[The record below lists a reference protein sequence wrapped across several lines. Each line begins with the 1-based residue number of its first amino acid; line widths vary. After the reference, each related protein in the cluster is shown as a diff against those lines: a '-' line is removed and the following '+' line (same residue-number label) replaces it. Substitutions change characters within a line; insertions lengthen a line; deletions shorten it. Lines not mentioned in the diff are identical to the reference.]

1 MPEPPI
7 WDLLKSDREALCGRL
22 DKIQAAQE
30 STARELLPPL
40 VREFTAHA
48 RAKEA
53 VLYGHLLHDERART
67 RVVEGLEELKRI
79 QACFAG
85 LELLPAGDDK
95 WSVRL
100 ADLADAVRN
109 HFRVEEAELLALA
122 RRTLSEVRATELAQ
136 RYAAERARILGDLS
150 CLVAP
155 R

>member
-7 WDLLKSDREALCGRL
+7 WDLLKSDHEAVCGLL
-22 DKIQAAQE
+22 DKIQAARE
-30 STARELLPPL
+30 STARGLQQRL
-40 VREFTAHA
+40 VCEFTAHA

-53 VLYGHLLHDERART
+53 VLYGQLLHDERARA

-79 QACFAG
+79 EAGFAD
-85 LELLPAGDDK
+85 LELLPAGDEK

-109 HFRVEEAELLALA
+109 HFRVEEAELLTLA
-122 RRTLSEVRATELAQ
+122 RRALSDVQATELAQ
-136 RYAAERARILGDLS
+136 RYAAERARIMGDLS